1 MKILL
6 IVKSTHQQNTLK
18 IAEAMSEVAP
28 LTVVELENAKNYTLS
43 EYDIIGFGS
52 GIYYG
57 KHDKA
62 LIQFVETV
70 TDKPFYSFVISTSGT
85 NNYQKYSKTLAKLLE
100 SKNKTVLGVFGCK
113 GLDKFSVFKLFGGLN
128 KNHPNEADY
137 DSAQQFII
145 EVMEKYERIKSKEY
159 EQI

>member
-28 LTVVELENAKNYTLS
+28 LTVVELENSKNYDLS
-43 EYDIIGFGS
+43 QYDIIGFGS

-57 KHDKA
+57 KHDKE
-62 LIQFVETV
+62 LIEFAENLS
-70 TDKPFYSFVISTSGT
+70 DKPFYSFVISTSGT
-85 NNYQKYSKTLAKLLE
+85 NNYLKYSKTLVTLLE
-100 SKNKTVLGVFGCK
+100 RKNKTVLGTFGCK
-113 GLDKFSVFKLFGGLN
+113 GLDKFFIFKLFGGLN
-128 KNHPNEADY
+128 KNHPDEADF

-145 EVMEKYERIKSKEY
+145 EIMEKYEHLKNN
-159 EQI
+159 

>member
-28 LTVVELENAKNYTLS
+28 LTVVELENARLYNLS
-43 EYDIIGFGS
+43 EYDIVGFGS

-57 KHDKA
+57 KHDKE
-62 LIQFVETV
+62 LIKFVENLP
-70 TDKPFYSFVISTSGT
+70 DNHFYSFVISTSGT
-85 NNYQKYSKTLAKLLE
+85 DNHLKYNKPLATLLE
-100 SKNKTVLGVFGCK
+100 SKNKPVLGTFGCK
-113 GLDKFSVFKLFGGLN
+113 GLDKFFIFKLFGGLN
-128 KNHPNEADY
+128 KTHPDENDF

-145 EVMEKYERIKSKEY
+145 EVIEKF
-159 EQI
+159 EQLKAN

>member
-28 LTVVELENAKNYTLS
+28 LTVVELENVKSYNLS

-57 KHDKA
+57 KHDKE
-62 LIQFVETV
+62 LIEFVETLK
-70 TDKPFYSFVISTSGT
+70 DINFYSFVISTSGT
-85 NNYQKYSKTLAKLLE
+85 NNFEKYSKALVKSLE
-100 SKNKTVLGVFGCK
+100 NQNKTVLGTFGCK
-113 GLDKFSVFKLFGGLN
+113 GLDKFFIFKLFGGLN
-128 KNHPNEADY
+128 KDHPNEADF
-137 DSAQQFII
+137 DAAQQFII
-145 EVMEKYERIKSKEY
+145 EVIEKYEQLNK
-159 EQI
+159 

>member
-6 IVKSTHQQNTLK
+6 IIKSTHQQNTLK

-28 LTVVELENAKNYTLS
+28 LTVVELENAKNYNLS

-57 KHDKA
+57 KHDKE
-62 LIQFVETV
+62 LIEFVE
-70 TDKPFYSFVISTSGT
+70 KWNSNPSYSFVISTSGT
-85 NNYQKYSKTLAKLLE
+85 NNYIKYSKTLVTAIE
-100 SKNKTVLGVFGCK
+100 SKNKTVLGTFGCK
-113 GLDKFSVFKLFGGLN
+113 GLDKFFIFKLFGGLN
-128 KNHPNEADY
+128 KDHPNEADF

-145 EVMEKYERIKSKEY
+145 EVMEKYE
-159 EQI
+159 QLNAN